1 MLGKGFNPQ
10 FTSNNQTQAYAVC
23 CRLSTTHVL
32 NNKRQL
38 RIILLVAL
46 EFEMEYETGF
56 LVIAALLSFSD
67 LMLLS
72 TSELNKKRRI
82 RYGLYAVILVFALI
96 ALSYVMFLQ
105 AFIGNNFSFIEVYSY
120 SSSSLPLM
128 SKVYASWGGARGSM
142 LFLTLILSAF
152 YLALR
157 FYAHKKTGR
166 FNVTATK
173 VFSIIV
179 IVFIVI

>member
-1 MLGKGFNPQ
+1 
-10 FTSNNQTQAYAVC
+10 
-23 CRLSTTHVL
+23 
-32 NNKRQL
+32 
-38 RIILLVAL
+38 
-46 EFEMEYETGF
+46 MEYETGF